1 MFGKLPKEKDL
12 ENKIEKLLHSA
23 DIDSPNG
30 QKAQSL
36 FLILQSLR
44 SARMTKYALGS
55 VVILALSFIAD
66 VIIRIIQLAC
76 SNGVS
81 P

>member
-1 MFGKLPKEKDL
+1 MFNKPPKEKDL
-12 ENKIEKLLHSA
+12 ENKIEELLHSA

-44 SARMTKYALGS
+44 SRRMVKYALGS
-55 VVILALSFIAD
+55 VVILIVTLITD
-66 VIIRIIQLAC
+66 VIIRIIQLAR
-76 SNGVS
+76 
-81 P
+81 

>member
-1 MFGKLPKEKDL
+1 MFDKSTKEKDL
-12 ENKIEKLLHSA
+12 ENRMEELLHSA

-44 SARMTKYALGS
+44 SARMAKYTLGS
-55 VVILALSFIAD
+55 VVILALAFIAD
-66 VIIRIIQLAC
+66 VIIRVIQLAR
-76 SNGVS
+76 
-81 P
+81 